1 MEGRLIGEKTVFD
14 CSSLGS
20 GPAVEKSLPDTAEV
34 TASADLASARIVDLM
49 PNLMI
54 AAIM

>member
-1 MEGRLIGEKTVFD
+1 
-14 CSSLGS
+14 
-20 GPAVEKSLPDTAEV
+20 VEKSLPDTAEV